1 MPVSLVIP
9 LPSTAAMMV
18 GALRNWSAV
27 ERARALT
34 GLKLAS
40 CLPARTMLGTL
51 PFLLFGRSTDLD
63 ESQRME
69 HD

>member
-18 GALRNWSAV
+18 GAF
-27 ERARALT
+27 
-34 GLKLAS
+34 
-40 CLPARTMLGTL
+40 RTMLGTL
-51 PFLLFGRSTDLD
+51 PFLQFGRSTDLD
-63 ESQRME
+63 ESRRME